1 MALQQLADQ
10 RGVQVRPEAPQVQAK
25 PEAALAAQ
33 KREAPQAAQRRFV
46 QPHSALEQ
54 VRL

>member
-1 MALQQLADQ
+1 M
-10 RGVQVRPEAPQVQAK
+10 RPEAPQVQAK

-33 KREAPQAAQRRFV
+33 KWEAPPAAQRRFV
-46 QPHSALEQ
+46 LPHSALEQ